1 MKKAL
6 LTIALITALTTT
18 SFAASDQPIELTVE
32 AEKEVT
38 IINDGK
44 QQTQRIP
51 ADSAQPGE
59 VVIFTLTYRNN
70 GDAPATNVVFNNPV
84 SELAS
89 YIDGS
94 AYGEGSVIS
103 FSVDGGKR
111 FGILQGLKVRI
122 SEGSPELRAATAA
135 DVTHIR
141 WVMESVP
148 AKASGEVGFS
158 ALVK

>member
-1 MKKAL
+1 MKNTL
-6 LTIALITALTTT
+6 LAFALISALATP
-18 SFAASDQPIELTVE
+18 SFAADQPVELKVT

-38 IINDGK
+38 VTQDGT
-44 QQTQRIP
+44 QQTRRIP

-59 VVIFTLTYRNN
+59 VVIFTLSYRNN

-94 AYGEGSVIS
+94 AYGEGSDIS
-103 FSVDGGKR
+103 FSVDGGNR

-122 SEGSPELRAATAA
+122 REGSPELRAATAA

-141 WVMESVP
+141 WTMESIP
-148 AKASGEVGFS
+148 PKTGGEVGFR
-158 ALVK
+158 AQVK